1 MKLPSISTILR
12 ETSEIKDR
20 KERVRFLRSH
30 HPNQLLKLLLKFVYD
45 PSIKFALPPGE
56 PPFKKSDALDQENM
70 LYNEMR
76 RFYLFLEGGN
86 PDLSDL
92 RRETLFIQLLESIDP
107 DDAKL
112 MCAVKD
118 KKMPYKGITEKL
130 VREAFPQLLP
140 EKSK

>member
-20 KERVRFLRSH
+20 KERLRFLRSH

-86 PDLSDL
+86 PDLSNL

>member
-1 MKLPSISTILR
+1 MKLPSISTILK
-12 ETSEIKDR
+12 EASEIKDR
-20 KERVRFLRSH
+20 KKRIQFLRSH
-30 HPNQLLKLLLKFVYD
+30 HPNKLMLTLLKYVYD

-56 PPFKKSDALDQENM
+56 PPFKKSEAIDQENM

-86 PDLSDL
+86 PDLSNL

-107 DDAKL
+107 DDARL
-112 MCAVKD
+112 LCAVKD

-130 VREAFPQLLP
+130 VREAFPKLLP

>member
-1 MKLPSISTILR
+1 MKLPSISTILK
-12 ETSEIKDR
+12 EASEIKSRKDR
-20 KERVRFLRSH
+20 VQFLRSH
-30 HPNQLLKLLLKFVYD
+30 HPNQLLKTLLKFVYD

-56 PPFKKSDALDQENM
+56 PPFKESEVLDQENM
-70 LYNEMR
+70 LYGEIR

-107 DDAKL
+107 DDARL
-112 MCAVKD
+112 LCAVKD

-130 VREAFPQLLP
+130 VRDAFPGLLP